1 MSKTSSWLPPV
12 FLVRLIYGTFVVMNL
27 RHNQILLTVTLAEVI
42 FDTHLVALN
51 FLNSRVRHAGCV
63 TFHLED
69 HIGVAAIPFERH
81 GNTADSAADRAAM
94 ICRIKC
100 IHNLCDEIPS
110 IDYFSRHLK
119 SLRRSR
125 IRTSC
130 KEHHEATIP
139 ITGPRNRPIIS
150 PFSLY

>member
-12 FLVRLIYGTFVVMNL
+12 FLVSLIYDILVVMNL

-119 SLRRSR
+119 PLRRSR